1 MIKKEY
7 TKPAMQVVIINN
19 SPQILAGSLN
29 SINST
34 GLDDSEQLLL
44 DDVGLSGGIWDNAW

>member
-7 TKPAMQVVIINN
+7 TKPAMQVVIIKN

>member
-7 TKPAMQVVIINN
+7 TKPAMQVVIIKN

-29 SINST
+29 SVTTT